1 MASPNLSSVA
11 SASVTASGS
20 VGSGSR
26 ETTDIKAPLW
36 DHVTILERPKA
47 SGGNALWRC
56 NYCPLEKSNSYTRVE
71 AHLLQKSGK
80 GIIKCPKVS
89 YELLSQMRREVERC
103 KELVERAKTRTVAL
117 PVGPS
122 SGNYNKKNK
131 RGPASILEKSW
142 ALQDRKHL
150 DALIVR
156 AMYSGGV
163 SFNFLRN
170 PYFREAFAFACS
182 RNLQGY
188 TIPGYN
194 RARESLPKQER
205 RHIEHLLEST
215 KSTWPEKGVTICSDG
230 WSDPQRRPII
240 NFIAVSEKAPMFL
253 RADNCEGEYKS
264 KEYIAEKLR
273 AIIDEVGRQNVVQII
288 TDNAAKCK
296 GAGLLIEAEYDHIF
310 WTPCVVHTLNLAMK
324 NICEPKLPR
333 TPTDEDMH
341 VWGQLEFIHD
351 VKVEA
356 TMIKNFIM
364 NHGMRLSMFNEFSHL
379 KLLSIAETRFASVV
393 CMLKRFVEV
402 KAALQHMVISDKWS
416 IYKEDASTA
425 QHVKEKILSDVW
437 WGNVDYILRITTPI
451 YDMIRFVDTDTPCLH
466 LIYEMWDSM
475 IEKVKKE
482 IYLYEGKEP
491 NEESDLY
498 SVIHDILIAR
508 WTKGNNPLHCLAH
521 SLNPRFYSN
530 KWLEEGAGRLP
541 PHKDKEVSQMRMTCF
556 KKFFRIPQELAQVKE
571 EYSRFSSCSEEFND
585 PDSIH
590 DRWAVSPMTWWT
602 NHGQSVP
609 LLMSLTIK
617 LLSQPASSSCCE
629 RNWSTYSFIH
639 SVKRNALTPERAEDL
654 VFVHSNLRHLS
665 RRTDA
670 YKTGETRM
678 WDVGGDSF
686 DSLSGVGLL
695 EVADLSIDEPE
706 LQAVSFGLGDLDVE
720 ENEEA
725 EEEA

>member
-1 MASPNLSSVA
+1 MASPNLSSAGSGTA
-11 SASVTASGS
+11 SASGS
-20 VGSGSR
+20 VGFGATR
-26 ETTDIKAPLW
+26 TTDIKAPLW

-47 SGGNALWRC
+47 GGGNASWRC
-56 NYCPLEKSNSYTRVE
+56 NYCGLEKCTSYTRVE

-80 GIIKCPKVS
+80 GIGKCPKVT
-89 YELLSQMRREVERC
+89 YEMLSQMRMDVERC
-103 KELVERAKTRTVAL
+103 QELVERAKQRTVSL
-117 PVGPS
+117 PVAPS
-122 SGNYNKKNK
+122 SVNNSKKK

-142 ALQDRKHL
+142 ALEDRKHL

-156 AMYSGGV
+156 AMYSGGI

-182 RNLQGY
+182 RHNLQGY

-194 RARESLPKQER
+194 RARESLLKQER
-205 RHIEHLLEST
+205 RHIETLLEST

-288 TDNAAKCK
+288 TDNAANCK
-296 GAGLLIEAEYDHIF
+296 GAGLLIEAENDHIF

-341 VWGQLEFIHD
+341 VWSQLEFINN

-437 WGNVDYILRITTPI
+437 WGNVEYILRFTSPI
-451 YDMIRFVDTDTPCLH
+451 YDMIRFADTDTPCLH

-482 IYLYEGKEP
+482 IYLHEGKEP

-521 SLNPRFYSN
+521 SLNPR
-530 KWLEEGAGRLP
+530 
-541 PHKDKEVSQMRMTCF
+541 
-556 KKFFRIPQELAQVKE
+556 
-571 EYSRFSSCSEEFND
+571 
-585 PDSIH
+585 
-590 DRWAVSPMTWWT
+590 
-602 NHGQSVP
+602 
-609 LLMSLTIK
+609 
-617 LLSQPASSSCCE
+617 
-629 RNWSTYSFIH
+629 
-639 SVKRNALTPERAEDL
+639 
-654 VFVHSNLRHLS
+654 
-665 RRTDA
+665 
-670 YKTGETRM
+670 
-678 WDVGGDSF
+678 
-686 DSLSGVGLL
+686 
-695 EVADLSIDEPE
+695 
-706 LQAVSFGLGDLDVE
+706 
-720 ENEEA
+720 
-725 EEEA
+725 